1 MTIQLKK
8 HSFITKIED
17 FVRSKGGRC
26 ALPVYILLFIGF
38 VAPLFMVLGVS
49 FAEPRSFH
57 AFTSFTLENFIHI
70 FDGSSSV
77 WRSFA
82 WSIGLA
88 AFVTAV
94 LAVVCYPVAVGMV
107 RVFGKGMS
115 TFISILFVFP
125 LFVSENVRLYG
136 WILFFGKNGV
146 LDGICKMVGLSGPDI
161 LFTPGMTAM
170 GLAYSFLPYMLFP
183 VIMGVALVP
192 KDLITAARDLGASRL
207 RTWWQIELPLSM
219 PGVLIGM
226 LLTFVLATGSMSES
240 KILGGQSIIVITND
254 IDVSFTFSQNW
265 PQGAALAVVLTLII
279 GALTLYAFKK
289 IDLDKLMGRA

>member
-1 MTIQLKK
+1 MTKFSVQKIKSSLTE
-8 HSFITKIED
+8 FIS
-17 FVRSKGGRC
+17 SKGGKC
-26 ALPVYILLFIGF
+26 ALPVYILLTLGF
-38 VAPLFMVLGVS
+38 VAPLFMVLGFS
-49 FAEPRSFH
+49 FATPRSFS
-57 AFTSFTLENFIHI
+57 AFTSFSLDNFIQI
-70 FDGSSSV
+70 FDGSTSV
-77 WRSFA
+77 WRSFL
-82 WSIGLA
+82 WSIALA
-88 AFVTAV
+88 AFVTAI

-107 RVFGKGMS
+107 RIFGSKTS

-146 LDGICKMVGLSGPDI
+146 LDGICKLLGFHGPDI
-161 LFTPGMTAM
+161 LCTPGMTAM
-170 GLAYSFLPYMLFP
+170 GLAYSYLPYMLFP

-192 KDLITAARDLGASRL
+192 KDLITAARDLGSSRL
-207 RTWWQIELPLSM
+207 RTWWQIELPLAM

-279 GALTLYAFKK
+279 GSLTLYAFKK
-289 IDLDKLMGRA
+289 IDLDKLMGRS

>member
-1 MTIQLKK
+1 MKSLSVLK
-8 HSFITKIED
+8 IRDVLQDMI
-17 FVRSKGGRC
+17 RSKGSLC
-26 ALPVYILLFIGF
+26 AMPVYILLLIGF
-38 VAPLFMVLGVS
+38 VAPLLMVLGFS
-49 FAEPRSFH
+49 FASPHSFS
-57 AFTSFTLENFIHI
+57 AFTSFSLDNFISI
-70 FDGSSSV
+70 FDGSTSV
-77 WRSFA
+77 WRSFG
-82 WSIGLA
+82 WSICLA
-88 AFVTAV
+88 AFVTAI

-107 RVFGKGMS
+107 RVYGPRTS

-146 LDGICKMVGLSGPDI
+146 LDGIMKMLGMHGPDV

-170 GLAYSFLPYMLFP
+170 GLVYSFLPYMLFP
-183 VIMGVALVP
+183 VIMGVSLVP

-279 GALTLYAFKK
+279 GSLTMYAFKK
-289 IDLDKLMGRA
+289 INLDKLMGR

>member
-1 MTIQLKK
+1 MTKFSVQKIKSSLTE
-8 HSFITKIED
+8 FIS
-17 FVRSKGGRC
+17 SKGEKC
-26 ALPVYILLFIGF
+26 ALPVYILLTLGF
-38 VAPLFMVLGVS
+38 VAPLFMVLGFS
-49 FAEPRSFH
+49 FATPRSFS
-57 AFTSFTLENFIHI
+57 AFTSFSLDNFIQI
-70 FDGSSSV
+70 FDGSTSV
-77 WRSFA
+77 WRSFL
-82 WSIGLA
+82 WSIALA
-88 AFVTAV
+88 AFVTAI

-107 RVFGKGMS
+107 RIFGSKTS

-146 LDGICKMVGLSGPDI
+146 LDGICKLLGFHGPDI

-170 GLAYSFLPYMLFP
+170 GLAYSYLPYMLFP

-192 KDLITAARDLGASRL
+192 KDLITAARDLGSSRL
-207 RTWWQIELPLSM
+207 RTWWQIELPLAM

-279 GALTLYAFKK
+279 GSLTLYAFKK
-289 IDLDKLMGRA
+289 IDLDKLMGRS

>member
-8 HSFITKIED
+8 HSFITKIEE

-38 VAPLFMVLGVS
+38 VAPLFMVLGFS

-136 WILFFGKNGV
+136 WILFFGKNG
-146 LDGICKMVGLSGPDI
+146 GNGLVSI
-161 LFTPGMTAM
+161 VSATEHQL
-170 GLAYSFLPYMLFP
+170 
-183 VIMGVALVP
+183 
-192 KDLITAARDLGASRL
+192 
-207 RTWWQIELPLSM
+207 LSQFSM
-219 PGVLIGM
+219 NS
-226 LLTFVLATGSMSES
+226 TF
-240 KILGGQSIIVITND
+240 SIIYE
-254 IDVSFTFSQNW
+254 
-265 PQGAALAVVLTLII
+265 
-279 GALTLYAFKK
+279 LYHISKS
-289 IDLDKLMGRA
+289 IN

>member
-1 MTIQLKK
+1 MTKFSVQKIKSSLTE
-8 HSFITKIED
+8 FISSI
-17 FVRSKGGRC
+17 GGKC
-26 ALPVYILLFIGF
+26 ALPVYILLTLGF
-38 VAPLFMVLGVS
+38 VAPLFMVLGFS
-49 FAEPRSFH
+49 FATPRSFS
-57 AFTSFTLENFIHI
+57 AFTSFSLDNFIQI
-70 FDGSSSV
+70 FDGSTSV
-77 WRSFA
+77 WRSFL
-82 WSIGLA
+82 WSIALA
-88 AFVTAV
+88 AFVTAI

-107 RVFGKGMS
+107 RIFGSKTS

-146 LDGICKMVGLSGPDI
+146 LDGICKLLGFHGPDI

-170 GLAYSFLPYMLFP
+170 GLAYSYLPYMLFP

-192 KDLITAARDLGASRL
+192 KDLITAARDLGSSRL
-207 RTWWQIELPLSM
+207 RTWWQIELPLAM

-279 GALTLYAFKK
+279 GSLTLYAFKK
-289 IDLDKLMGRA
+289 IDLDKLMGRS

>member
-1 MTIQLKK
+1 MSQLSISSIKT
-8 HSFITKIED
+8 SFREFIS
-17 FVRSKGGRC
+17 SKGGKC
-26 ALPVYILLFIGF
+26 ALPVYILLALGF
-38 VAPLFMVLGVS
+38 LAPLLMVLGFS
-49 FAEPRSFH
+49 FAAPRSFL
-57 AFTSFTLENFIHI
+57 AFTSFSLENFIHI
-70 FDGSSSV
+70 FDGSTSV
-77 WRSFA
+77 WKSFA
-82 WSIGLA
+82 WSIALA
-88 AFVTAV
+88 ALVTAI
-94 LAVVCYPVAVGMV
+94 LAIVCYPVAVGMV
-107 RVFGKGMS
+107 RVFGSKTS

-146 LDGICKMVGLSGPDI
+146 LDGICKIFGFHGPDI

-170 GLAYSFLPYMLFP
+170 GLAYSYLPYMLFP

-192 KDLITAARDLGASRL
+192 KDLITAARDLGSSRL

-279 GALTLYAFKK
+279 GSLIMYAFKK
-289 IDLDKLMGRA
+289 IDLDKLMGRQ

>member
-1 MTIQLKK
+1 
-8 HSFITKIED
+8 
-17 FVRSKGGRC
+17 
-26 ALPVYILLFIGF
+26 
-38 VAPLFMVLGVS
+38 
-49 FAEPRSFH
+49 
-57 AFTSFTLENFIHI
+57 
-70 FDGSSSV
+70 
-77 WRSFA
+77 
-82 WSIGLA
+82 
-88 AFVTAV
+88 
-94 LAVVCYPVAVGMV
+94 
-107 RVFGKGMS
+107 
-115 TFISILFVFP
+115 
-125 LFVSENVRLYG
+125 
-136 WILFFGKNGV
+136 
-146 LDGICKMVGLSGPDI
+146 
-161 LFTPGMTAM
+161 MTAM

-240 KILGGQSIIVITND
+240 KILGGQSIIVI
-254 IDVSFTFSQNW
+254 NW

>member
-38 VAPLFMVLGVS
+38 VAPLFMVLGFS

-170 GLAYSFLPYMLFP
+170 GLAYSFLPYML
-183 VIMGVALVP
+183 
-192 KDLITAARDLGASRL
+192 
-207 RTWWQIELPLSM
+207 
-219 PGVLIGM
+219 
-226 LLTFVLATGSMSES
+226 
-240 KILGGQSIIVITND
+240 
-254 IDVSFTFSQNW
+254 
-265 PQGAALAVVLTLII
+265 
-279 GALTLYAFKK
+279 
-289 IDLDKLMGRA
+289 

>member
-1 MTIQLKK
+1 
-8 HSFITKIED
+8 
-17 FVRSKGGRC
+17 
-26 ALPVYILLFIGF
+26 
-38 VAPLFMVLGVS
+38 
-49 FAEPRSFH
+49 
-57 AFTSFTLENFIHI
+57 
-70 FDGSSSV
+70 
-77 WRSFA
+77 
-82 WSIGLA
+82 
-88 AFVTAV
+88 
-94 LAVVCYPVAVGMV
+94 
-107 RVFGKGMS
+107 
-115 TFISILFVFP
+115 
-125 LFVSENVRLYG
+125 
-136 WILFFGKNGV
+136 
-146 LDGICKMVGLSGPDI
+146 
-161 LFTPGMTAM
+161 M

>member
-1 MTIQLKK
+1 MSIQVKM

-38 VAPLFMVLGVS
+38 VAPLFMVLGFS

-94 LAVVCYPVAVGMV
+94 LAVVCYPVAV
-107 RVFGKGMS
+107 RVAH
-115 TFISILFVFP
+115 L
-125 LFVSENVRLYG
+125 
-136 WILFFGKNGV
+136 
-146 LDGICKMVGLSGPDI
+146 
-161 LFTPGMTAM
+161 
-170 GLAYSFLPYMLFP
+170 
-183 VIMGVALVP
+183 
-192 KDLITAARDLGASRL
+192 
-207 RTWWQIELPLSM
+207 
-219 PGVLIGM
+219 
-226 LLTFVLATGSMSES
+226 
-240 KILGGQSIIVITND
+240 
-254 IDVSFTFSQNW
+254 
-265 PQGAALAVVLTLII
+265 
-279 GALTLYAFKK
+279 
-289 IDLDKLMGRA
+289 

>member
-1 MTIQLKK
+1 
-8 HSFITKIED
+8 
-17 FVRSKGGRC
+17 
-26 ALPVYILLFIGF
+26 
-38 VAPLFMVLGVS
+38 MVLGFS
-49 FAEPRSFH
+49 FATPRSFS
-57 AFTSFTLENFIHI
+57 AFTSFSLDNFIQI
-70 FDGSSSV
+70 FDGSTSV
-77 WRSFA
+77 WRSFL
-82 WSIGLA
+82 WSIALA
-88 AFVTAV
+88 AFVTAI

-107 RVFGKGMS
+107 RIFGSKTS

-146 LDGICKMVGLSGPDI
+146 LDGICKLLGFHGPDI

-170 GLAYSFLPYMLFP
+170 GLAYSYLPYMLFP

-192 KDLITAARDLGASRL
+192 KDLITAARDLGSSRL
-207 RTWWQIELPLSM
+207 RTWWQIELPLAM

-279 GALTLYAFKK
+279 GSLTLYAFKK
-289 IDLDKLMGRA
+289 IDLDKLMGRS

>member
-1 MTIQLKK
+1 
-8 HSFITKIED
+8 
-17 FVRSKGGRC
+17 
-26 ALPVYILLFIGF
+26 
-38 VAPLFMVLGVS
+38 
-49 FAEPRSFH
+49 
-57 AFTSFTLENFIHI
+57 
-70 FDGSSSV
+70 
-77 WRSFA
+77 
-82 WSIGLA
+82 
-88 AFVTAV
+88 
-94 LAVVCYPVAVGMV
+94 
-107 RVFGKGMS
+107 
-115 TFISILFVFP
+115 
-125 LFVSENVRLYG
+125 
-136 WILFFGKNGV
+136 
-146 LDGICKMVGLSGPDI
+146 
-161 LFTPGMTAM
+161 MTAM

>member
-1 MTIQLKK
+1 MTKFSVQKIKS
-8 HSFITKIED
+8 SFTEFIS
-17 FVRSKGGRC
+17 SKGGKC
-26 ALPVYILLFIGF
+26 ALPVYNLLTLGF
-38 VAPLFMVLGVS
+38 VAPLFMVLGFS
-49 FAEPRSFH
+49 FATPRSFS
-57 AFTSFTLENFIHI
+57 AFTSFSLDNFIQI
-70 FDGSSSV
+70 FDGSTSV
-77 WRSFA
+77 WRSFV
-82 WSIGLA
+82 WSIALA
-88 AFVTAV
+88 AFVTAI

-107 RVFGKGMS
+107 RIFGSKTS

-146 LDGICKMVGLSGPDI
+146 LDGICKLLGFHGPDI

-170 GLAYSFLPYMLFP
+170 GLAYSYLPYMLFP

-192 KDLITAARDLGASRL
+192 KDLITAARDLGSSRL
-207 RTWWQIELPLSM
+207 RTWWQIELPLAM

-279 GALTLYAFKK
+279 GSLTLYAFKK
-289 IDLDKLMGRA
+289 IDLDKLMGRS